1 MNKMTIG
8 KHCRVMMTVLLIS
21 SAGESRS
28 EEEKTSNKNPIEVSK
43 SIQLPQNLMAIE
55 NSNWGLKTT
64 RMLYGWQMLEAK
76 GKMPG
81 EGVTIVL
88 ADTGISPHPELLA
101 HNNYPSPIRMDL
113 ALDTVDDDNF
123 PDHNFEAINL
133 IPRHGHGTETA
144 SVIVSPPG
152 CPSTFKNLCVT
163 GASPAA
169 QLVPVRVSD
178 SVVLSFGRR
187 LAKGID
193 HAITINADIIAI
205 PMGGIGPMNQLR
217 DAIRRANAAGIIV
230 IVAASNFTGPLR
242 IVPAFWDETIT
253 VGAIN
258 DRLKPWVGSA
268 FGRWVDLSAP
278 GVNINHARTEKRDNE
293 IVYEVKLAQGTSDA
307 TALVA
312 GAAALWISYHGKDKL
327 IERFGLD
334 QIPTIFR
341 KLLKEHGVSTPK
353 GFPSKRYGSG
363 VLDVVK
369 LLEAPLPTNTKSQ
382 KKM

>member
-1 MNKMTIG
+1 MFN
-8 KHCRVMMTVLLIS
+8 CRKLILRS
-21 SAGESRS
+21 IKYFSQLIYEGGLCLIAVKGFYAYFVNSRHP
-28 EEEKTSNKNPIEVSK
+28 K
-43 SIQLPQNLMAIE
+43 LP
-55 NSNWGLKTT
+55 
-64 RMLYGWQMLEAK
+64 
-76 GKMPG
+76 
-81 EGVTIVL
+81 
-88 ADTGISPHPELLA
+88 GIR
-101 HNNYPSPIRMDL
+101 YY
-113 ALDTVDDDNF
+113 
-123 PDHNFEAINL
+123 
-133 IPRHGHGTETA
+133 
-144 SVIVSPPG
+144 
-152 CPSTFKNLCVT
+152 
-163 GASPAA
+163 ASPECYYTSHKIF
-169 QLVPVRVSD
+169 PKD
-178 SVVLSFGRR
+178 SFGRR